1 MTRTEQALTGRG
13 YANLT
18 ISGDK
23 IAGLHWLE
31 HGVVGMY
38 CGLKIDAEG
47 VTWEHE
53 REFRG
58 DAGLDEAKAA
68 LVLWKMTQVAATKAL
83 QASDLD

>member
-13 YANLT
+13 FANLT
-18 ISGDK
+18 IAGDK

-31 HGVVGMY
+31 NNVVGMY

-58 DAGLDEAKAA
+58 DAGLAEAKAS
-68 LVLWKMTQVAATKAL
+68 LVLWTVMQNTADCGQAARP
-83 QASDLD
+83 